1 MHIYSDIQSSVTL
14 YQIIIHHKQI
24 SHREA
29 PSIKLF
35 EKISSK
41 HRILVIF
48 YVYVDLENFVCDQMN
63 LTLRRD
69 ERLKSRVKRA

>member
-1 MHIYSDIQSSVTL
+1 MHIYSDIQSLVT
-14 YQIIIHHKQI
+14 YQIIIHYQQI

-29 PSIKLF
+29 PCIKLL